1 MNVELRHLRAL
12 AAIGDEGSITGAA
25 AVLGISQPALSR
37 TLDQLEHRVGTRLVE
52 RTTRRLA
59 FTAEG
64 ERLKER
70 AHRILGELDDALA
83 EAAGSTRPLRIGFAW
98 AALGEHTVDLLRG
111 WRQDHPRTPV
121 EVHHLADPYTALLHG
136 SVDAVFLRALPERTA
151 PDLAVLPLYTEPRVA
166 AVSRDDPLAARPEVA
181 LRDLA
186 GRTVVL
192 CATAATTSSAL
203 WPAAA
208 ARRPPGSS
216 PTWTSGSPP
225 SPPAR
230 PSASPRRPP
239 ATAIPFPRCATSRS
253 PTPGPSRF
261 TSWRPPSPATPP
273 PRHSARMSATCFPPP
288 GPRCP
293 LSAGRVSEPE
303 QVAPSPGIR
312 RLALWVSFTG
322 QANQAGGHGAWGRAL
337 RSRVLRRQPAEPVRS
352 VHPPREFPPDG
363 LADRMKMTR
372 RSPADL

>member
-70 AHRILGELDDALA
+70 ADRILGELDDALA

-121 EVHHLADPYTALLHG
+121 EVHHLADPYTALLRG

-151 PDLAVLPLYTEPRVA
+151 PELAVLPLYSEPRVA

-203 WPAAA
+203 WPA
-208 ARRPPGSS
+208 GSS
-216 PTWTSGSPP
+216 PAATRVVSNVDEWLTSIATGEAVGITAEATRHSHPL
-225 SPPAR
+225 PAVR
-230 PSASPRRPP
+230 YLPLTDAGPVTVHFLAPAVPGHP
-239 ATAIPFPRCATSRS
+239 ATAAFRTHVRDVL
-253 PTPGPSRF
+253 
-261 TSWRPPSPATPP
+261 PAAGTALPVLG
-273 PRHSARMSATCFPPP
+273 RKGARA
-288 GPRCP
+288 
-293 LSAGRVSEPE
+293 
-303 QVAPSPGIR
+303 
-312 RLALWVSFTG
+312 
-322 QANQAGGHGAWGRAL
+322 
-337 RSRVLRRQPAEPVRS
+337 
-352 VHPPREFPPDG
+352 
-363 LADRMKMTR
+363 
-372 RSPADL
+372 